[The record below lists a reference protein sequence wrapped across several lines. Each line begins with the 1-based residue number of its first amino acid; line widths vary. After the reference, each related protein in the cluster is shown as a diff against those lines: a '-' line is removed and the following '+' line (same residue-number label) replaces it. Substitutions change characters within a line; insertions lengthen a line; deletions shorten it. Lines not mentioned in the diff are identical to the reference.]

1 MNNDCHEIVKKPQDF
16 SQFWRIPEGDSELL
30 VAHYN
35 QQTFGR
41 HSHDRY
47 AIGVIS
53 GGAEKLFFRG
63 GHWYGTPGSVVTIT
77 PTDIHDGV
85 AADEQGWRYQMI
97 YVDPTWLNDKVLHGQ
112 VSADYLHLF
121 RQPLRQDPELAREI
135 LYRHRMIQRSCLSL
149 ERETI
154 LIELLAKVFGRYG
167 LPVPEK
173 DASEREAVRR
183 VKQRLDLDFDKD
195 VTLTE
200 LGMLVNMDPLYLIR
214 VFRKE
219 VGISPHSYQLQ
230 RRIARAQQF
239 LRMGMSIADA
249 AFACGFYDQSHMA
262 RFFKKIVG
270 VTPGAFR
277 AGTTSGRLI
286 VFD

>member
-1 MNNDCHEIVKKPQDF
+1 MAATNNKPQDF

-35 QQTFGR
+35 RQTFGR
-41 HSHDRY
+41 HAHERY

-53 GGAEKLFFRG
+53 GGAEKLFYRG
-63 GHWYGTPGSVVTIT
+63 GHWYGTPGSVVAIT
-77 PTDIHDGV
+77 PNEIHDGG

-97 YVDPTWLNDKVLHGQ
+97 YVDPAWLNDKVLHGR
-112 VSADYLHLF
+112 VPADYLHLF

-135 LYRHRMIQRSCLSL
+135 LHRHRMLQRSCLSI

-167 LPVPEK
+167 LPVAEK
-173 DASEREAVRR
+173 AATERDAVRR
-183 VKQRLDLDFDKD
+183 VKLRLDLDFDQD
-195 VTLTE
+195 ITLTE
-200 LGMLVNMDPLYLIR
+200 LGMLVDMDPLYLIR
-214 VFRKE
+214 VFRQE

-239 LRMGMSIADA
+239 LRSGMNIADA
-249 AFACGFYDQSHMA
+249 AFACVFYDQSHMA

-277 AGTTSGRLI
+277 AGATSGRLI
-286 VFD
+286 VFG

>member
-1 MNNDCHEIVKKPQDF
+1 MSDVRHETTQEPQDF

-35 QQTFGR
+35 RQTFGR
-41 HSHDRY
+41 HAHERY

-53 GGAEKLFFRG
+53 GGAEKLFYRG
-63 GHWYGTPGSVVTIT
+63 SYWYGTPGSVVAIT
-77 PTDIHDGV
+77 PTEIHDGV

-97 YVDPTWLNDKVLHGQ
+97 YVDPTWLNEKVLHGQ
-112 VSADYLHLF
+112 VPADYLHLF

-135 LYRHRMIQRSCLSL
+135 LYRHRMIQRSGLSL

-167 LPVPEK
+167 LPMPEQ

-183 VKQRLDLDFDKD
+183 VKQRLDRDFDQD
-195 VTLTE
+195 ITLTE
-200 LGMLVNMDPLYLIR
+200 LGTLVNMDPLYLIR

-219 VGISPHSYQLQ
+219 AGIAPHSYQLQ
-230 RRIARAQQF
+230 RRIARAQQL
-239 LRMGMSIADA
+239 LRIGMGIADA
-249 AFACGFYDQSHMA
+249 ALACGFYDQSHMA

-277 AGTTSGRLI
+277 AGTTSGRVI
-286 VFD
+286 VYG